1 MTEATPTRDLSQVT
15 PLPLYK
21 ETNFKESS
29 IGKIPRDWNVKTT
42 REIGEVITG
51 ITPSTVVEEYWNGN
65 YPFVTPTDITGKK
78 YVEKTERKVST
89 KGLEKGRIIPKDSV
103 LVTCIASI
111 GKIAL
116 AFEGCLTNQQINAII
131 CKNEVNPHYVY
142 YAIGFR
148 ASILESWA
156 GKTTSPIIKKSLFE
170 KFPIP
175 MPTNPS
181 EQRAIV
187 GVLGVVDCAIELAD
201 RIIAQTERLK
211 RGLMQQLLTRG
222 IGHTETKQNKELG
235 RRIPAEWQVVRVGQ
249 VCRAIVPGRNK
260 PKRFDGD
267 IPWITLP
274 DIQGILISES
284 KKGLSISKEEAKE
297 IGNKIVPAQSV
308 VMNCIGEFGTV
319 GITTRD
325 VVLNQQLHAFVCP
338 ENIDP
343 YFLALSLISQVKYMQ
358 SIATKTVVPYMNKGK
373 CNSVPIALPSLSE
386 QKKIASIISAVNEK
400 IELERKE
407 KAILGKIKAGLM
419 DLLLT
424 GKVRIKVD

>member
-1 MTEATPTRDLSQVT
+1 MTAATPNPIACSQET

-21 ETNFKESS
+21 ETNFKDSP
-29 IGKIPRDWNVKTT
+29 IGKIPRDWTVKTAK
-42 REIGEVITG
+42 EIGEVITG
-51 ITPSTVVEEYWNGN
+51 ITPSTLVEEYWNGD
-65 YPFVTPTDITGKK
+65 YPFVTPTDITEKK
-78 YVEKTERKVST
+78 YVKKTERKVST

-148 ASILESWA
+148 TSVLESWA
-156 GKTTSPIIKKSLFE
+156 GKTTSPIVKKSLFE

-187 GVLGVVDCAIELAD
+187 GVLGVVDSAIELSD
-201 RIIAQTERLK
+201 QIIAKTERLK

-222 IGHTETKQNKELG
+222 IGHTETKQTPIGNIPKEWEPISLSKVFKLSSGKPRPANISVEASPEAPYPIYGGNGVLGYSSKFLLNRQTIVIGRVGEYCGAVYKSSERSWITDNALYATELSNNFDITFLKYLLSFMNLNKFQKKMGQPLITQTILYGIDVPRPPLAEQLKIVDVLSTADRKLELENKERL
-235 RRIPAEWQVVRVGQ
+235 R
-249 VCRAIVPGRNK
+249 
-260 PKRFDGD
+260 
-267 IPWITLP
+267 
-274 DIQGILISES
+274 
-284 KKGLSISKEEAKE
+284 
-297 IGNKIVPAQSV
+297 
-308 VMNCIGEFGTV
+308 
-319 GITTRD
+319 
-325 VVLNQQLHAFVCP
+325 
-338 ENIDP
+338 
-343 YFLALSLISQVKYMQ
+343 
-358 SIATKTVVPYMNKGK
+358 
-373 CNSVPIALPSLSE
+373 
-386 QKKIASIISAVNEK
+386 
-400 IELERKE
+400 LET
-407 KAILGKIKAGLM
+407 IKWGLM